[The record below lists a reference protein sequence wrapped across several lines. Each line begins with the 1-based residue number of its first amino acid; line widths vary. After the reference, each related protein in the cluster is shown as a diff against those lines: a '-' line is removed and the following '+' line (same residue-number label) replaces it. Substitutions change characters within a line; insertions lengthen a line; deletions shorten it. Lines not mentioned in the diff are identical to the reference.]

1 MIQAVDRALRILAVL
16 GGGRRMSLGE
26 ISAAIDLA
34 PSTVHGLVRTL
45 LAHGMVQQEADS
57 GRYRLGPATLRLGN
71 VYLDTLELRSRVAI
85 WAEGL
90 ARRTGCA
97 VRTAVLLRDE
107 VVVVAHEPRPDGTRQ
122 MPEVGIVIPAHA
134 SALGKALLAFSPEA
148 LTGPLRSMTGDTVT
162 DTATLAEQLVQVRA
176 TGIASEVEEAIL
188 GECALAAT
196 VFDTTEQPAGAI
208 SLVVPAGRCHPR
220 RSTRCGTP
228 HARCRA
234 SWALRCGRRA
244 RDRSGQDDRIPLH
257 LDRDRSQRS
266 GRRPVDHL
274 AVETEL
280 AAVAWAV
287 DGAVGDLVDQ
297 TARVGADRRK
307 GLVVPRD
314 RLGDDDVADN
324 DPGPDRNVRGRG
336 ERLRR
341 GRRVTARARVRSG
354 VGIGPGIAARAGRQ
368 CDRRGPDAE
377 AGEHGFARD
386 RYVVDVHH

>member
-26 ISAAIDLA
+26 ISTAIDLA

-148 LTGPLRSMTGDTVT
+148 LTGPLRSMTGDTIT
-162 DTATLAEQLVQVRA
+162 DPATLAEQLVEVRA

-208 SLVVPAGRCHPR
+208 SLVVPAGRWPLP
-220 RSTRCGTP
+220 TE
-228 HARCRA
+228 AVD
-234 SWALRCGRRA
+234 ALR
-244 RDRSGQDDRIPLH
+244 D
-257 LDRDRSQRS
+257 
-266 GRRPVDHL
+266 
-274 AVETEL
+274 
-280 AAVAWAV
+280 
-287 DGAVGDLVDQ
+287 
-297 TARVGADRRK
+297 TARTVSRELGAP
-307 GLVVPRD
+307 VWPPR
-314 RLGDDDVADN
+314 
-324 DPGPDRNVRGRG
+324 
-336 ERLRR
+336 
-341 GRRVTARARVRSG
+341 T
-354 VGIGPGIAARAGRQ
+354 
-368 CDRRGPDAE
+368 
-377 AGEHGFARD
+377 
-386 RYVVDVHH
+386 